1 MGGYMNLLEA
11 VGTDLGKELL
21 ESSPAKKDLGFLVD
35 EKLDMSQQCVMQP
48 RRPTISWA
56 ASKKGWPAGRGR

>member
-11 VGTDLGKELL
+11 VGTDFGKELL

-56 ASKKGWPAGRGR
+56 AS